1 MNSVD
6 FAPSNPIVSVLVW
19 GRSVIFFSLALPGC
33 SVRLQFVRRFYKKEG
48 SLRRKHADSNKANK
62 LISLFPG
69 LLLFVPLSLKLLNV
83 RLQPRRQ
90 LHL

>member
-1 MNSVD
+1 M
-6 FAPSNPIVSVLVW
+6 SVLVW
-19 GRSVIFFSLALPGC
+19 EECDILLLGIAGMQCPFAVGATLF
-33 SVRLQFVRRFYKKEG
+33 KKEG
-48 SLRRKHADSNKANK
+48 SLRRKHADSNKANN